1 MPINLASVASANP
14 CLQLPLQLT
23 ERVLAICHGQ
33 QKQLKHP
40 QITRKIEPFSNP
52 LKCSQFVSQATCVEW
67 VPTPTPPDTRL
78 GYIKK
83 KYYMISG
90 VRANDYSENA
100 CAQYIFP
107 KTAQDSI
114 SASVVASTKPIPM
127 AATASA
133 VAQHELNSTQLS
145 CGHGRGR
152 YSALRLGNSR
162 LATGNWQLCL
172 ACAAKWKWKCTA
184 IYAKSQRKR
193 GVEKEKEGE

>member
-1 MPINLASVASANP
+1 
-14 CLQLPLQLT
+14 
-23 ERVLAICHGQ
+23 
-33 QKQLKHP
+33 
-40 QITRKIEPFSNP
+40 
-52 LKCSQFVSQATCVEW
+52 
-67 VPTPTPPDTRL
+67 
-78 GYIKK
+78 
-83 KYYMISG
+83 MISG

-145 CGHGRGR
+145 CGCGRGR

-193 GVEKEKEGE
+193 GVEKEGEKLKNPSCLWRRHLDTFGSVERALGVPLNKLGKSSESSLSPKSARATAGSQWRRGAGQ